1 MLSNKTLRNIPE
13 YSRAFKTKIPFNHIV
28 IDDFFKEEIIEK
40 LLDEVEFIASTPSEL
55 WRFVGGGDD
64 YDKHDDQ
71 INKKQIYSFEN
82 MLPTM
87 QEVIKYLN
95 SKQFLKIVSEI
106 TGLENLSN
114 ESETFTNAAYHQ
126 TSRDGRL
133 EIHHDFNDS
142 YISPNLF
149 RQVNLLVYLNSVWDV
164 QWDGDLELWYKN
176 MSGPC
181 KKISPI
187 ANRVVIFNIDKA
199 PHGHPH
205 PLQCPDEIHRK
216 SLALY
221 YYNTDKPQYQIV
233 NRAIWNS
240 EIDTLE

>member
-13 YSRAFKTKIPFNHIV
+13 YSRAYKTNLPFNHIV
-28 IDDFFKEEIIEK
+28 MDDFFRDDTIEK
-40 LLDEVEFIASTPSEL
+40 LLDEVEFIASNPSEL

-106 TGLENLSN
+106 TGLKNLSN
-114 ESETFTNAAYHQ
+114 ESETYTNAAYHQ
-126 TSRDGRL
+126 TSKDGRL

-142 YISPNLF
+142 YINPNLF
-149 RQVNLLVYLNSVWDV
+149 RQVNLLVYLNLNWIKE
-164 QWDGDLELWYKN
+164 WGGNLELWNKN
-176 MSGPC
+176 LTE
-181 KKISPI
+181 KTHEI
-187 ANRVVIFNIDKA
+187 APMFNRAVIFNITDNA
-199 PHGHPH
+199 YHGHPE
-205 PLQCPDEIHRK
+205 PLNCPDNEARY
-216 SLALY
+216 SMALY
-221 YYNTDKPQYQIV
+221 YFTEDRPEEENQTRPSALWFFPEQ
-233 NRAIWNS
+233 
-240 EIDTLE
+240 